1 MITNLPGE
9 KWKQIIFKNW
19 ELLQKMYAISNLGRM
34 ASYSKDIKKD
44 GALLRG
50 STIEGYTILR
60 LKVKDDYP
68 AFLCH
73 RLVADYFLKQPSV
86 TRNMVIHL
94 NHDKKDNRVANLKW
108 ASQEEVAKHNMENP
122 AVLAAKQKAKENPL
136 RLKKGLKLT
145 LVQVKKIKQTLANPK
160 RKITYRQMAEKY
172 GISEMAITRIKNGEN
187 WGYVTV

>member
-1 MITNLPGE
+1 MITNLPRE

-19 ELLQKMYAISNLGRM
+19 QQLQKMYAISNMGRM
-34 ASYSKDIKKD
+34 ASYTKDLKKD
-44 GALLRG
+44 GVLLHG

-73 RLVADYFLKQPSV
+73 RLVADYFLKQPDPS
-86 TRNMVIHL
+86 RSMVIHL
-94 NHDKKDNRVANLKW
+94 NHDKKDNRVSNLRW
-108 ASQEEVAKHNMENP
+108 ASQEEVALHNMENP
-122 AVLAAKQKAKENPL
+122 AVVAAKQKAKENPI
-136 RLKKGLKLT
+136 RQKKGLKLT
-145 LVQVKKIKQTLANPK
+145 LMQVKQIKHTLANPK
-160 RKITYRQMAEKY
+160 RKLTYKQMAEKY